1 MWERKFGEPLPTLED
16 TTKAYKLKQEDLVNE
31 KVVNVGDRK
40 YKLTPLNSI
49 PQIEKLAY
57 NGRVSY
63 RGLGV
68 FGAKVFELSIN
79 TKVWHAASVKQKKQY
94 FISNSDL
101 DKLKKKV
108 DDSPFLAGQ
117 LPNSILLK
125 GWRPIKPDDRKD
137 NGFQSGVVSNIK

>member
-1 MWERKFGEPLPTLED
+1 MI
-16 TTKAYKLKQEDLVNE
+16 KLKSLLNE

-40 YKLTPLNSI
+40 YKLTALNSI

-68 FGAKVFELSIN
+68 FGANVYELSIN
-79 TKVWHAASVKQKKQY
+79 NKTYHMSGVKQQKQF
-94 FISNSDL
+94 FISGSDL

-108 DDSPFLAGQ
+108 DDSPFLAGG
-117 LPNSILLK
+117 LPFSGTLK
-125 GWRPIKPDDRKD
+125 GWKPIKPDDRKD
-137 NGFQSGVVSNIK
+137 NGFQSGIVSNIK